1 MKYRFLRFPEG
12 RSKAVTL
19 SYDDGCRA
27 DLRMVETINRYGMK
41 CTFNI
46 NSDLIG
52 REDDEWHLTAS
63 EIEKYLLGTG
73 HEVAIHG
80 AKHNA
85 PGNLRAI
92 DGIQDV
98 LNGRLG
104 LEKTFNR
111 IIRGL
116 AYPDSG
122 INHFENGA
130 SYKNIRQYLKDLGIV
145 YARTVNP
152 DNDRFELPT
161 DWYAWVPTAHHT
173 NPEVLEYADRFLSM
187 DIENAYCASR
197 WSQLFYLWGHS
208 FEFDNNDNWELL
220 DAICEKLAG
229 HEEIWYATN
238 MEIYEYVTAYQSLV
252 FSADNSRVYNPTLFT
267 IWYDEDGTLYKIG
280 PGETQ
285 IRE

>member
-1 MKYRFLRFPEG
+1 MKYRFLRFTEG

-46 NSDLIG
+46 NSDRMG
-52 REDDEWHLTAS
+52 TVEGQWNLTPG
-63 EIEKYLLGTG
+63 EIEKYLIGAG
-73 HEVAIHG
+73 HEIAVHG
-80 AKHNA
+80 ANHNA
-85 PGNLRAI
+85 PGSQRAI

-122 INHFENGA
+122 ITHFENGA
-130 SYKNIRQYLKDLGIV
+130 SYENIRQYLKDLGIA
-145 YARTVNP
+145 YARTLNQ

-161 DWYAWVPTAHHT
+161 DWYAWVPTAHHN
-173 NPEVLEYADRFLSM
+173 NPQVLEYADRFISM
-187 DIENAYCASR
+187 DIDHAYCASR
-197 WSQLFYLWGHS
+197 WSRLFYLWGHS
-208 FEFDNNDNWELL
+208 FEFDNNNNWERL
-220 DAICEKLAG
+220 DAICEKLG
-229 HEEIWYATN
+229 GREDIWYATN
-238 MEIYEYVTAYQSLV
+238 MEIYEYVTAFQSLV
-252 FSADNSRVYNPTLFT
+252 FSADNSRVYNPTLLT
-267 IWYDEDGTLYKIG
+267 IWYDEDGMLYKIA

-285 IRE
+285 VR